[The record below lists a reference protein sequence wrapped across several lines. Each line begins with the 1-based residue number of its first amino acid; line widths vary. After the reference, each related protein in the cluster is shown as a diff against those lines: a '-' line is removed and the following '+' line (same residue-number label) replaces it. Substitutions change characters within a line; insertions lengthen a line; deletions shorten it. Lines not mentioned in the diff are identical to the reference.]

1 MCKMKQSHHHRFLAH
16 WYNFAL
22 SKEFLRFG
30 IYLMI
35 TLTQTVKWIKNIK
48 EVWWNREM
56 PYENDNFNT
65 RKKTN
70 KNSIE
75 PQLILIIVQTNTVV
89 FLSNL
94 EIRKVI
100 NIFINTISLYIYEG
114 VRRSGLGTYIKN
126 K

>member
-1 MCKMKQSHHHRFLAH
+1 MKQRNA
-16 WYNFAL
+16 NM
-22 SKEFLRFG
+22 KTT
-30 IYLMI
+30 I
-35 TLTQTVKWIKNIK
+35 LTP
-48 EVWWNREM
+48 E
-56 PYENDNFNT
+56 
-65 RKKTN
+65 KKTN

-75 PQLILIIVQTNTVV
+75 PQLILIIVQTNTLVV
-89 FLSNL
+89 LSYL